1 MSGGKVQ
8 DMVDKLEMRAMLA
21 SACGEGIMDHRMV
34 KNGNALTK
42 CWFFTKTEVK
52 KEEKK
57 NGK

>member
-1 MSGGKVQ
+1 MQ

-21 SACGEGIMDHRMV
+21 SACGEGIMEHKMV
-34 KNGNALTK
+34 KSGRQTIK
-42 CWFFTKTEVK
+42 CWFFTKTDAK

>member
-1 MSGGKVQ
+1 
-8 DMVDKLEMRAMLA
+8 MRAMLA

-34 KNGNALTK
+34 KNGIGFTK
-42 CWFFTKTEVK
+42 CWFFTNTGVK